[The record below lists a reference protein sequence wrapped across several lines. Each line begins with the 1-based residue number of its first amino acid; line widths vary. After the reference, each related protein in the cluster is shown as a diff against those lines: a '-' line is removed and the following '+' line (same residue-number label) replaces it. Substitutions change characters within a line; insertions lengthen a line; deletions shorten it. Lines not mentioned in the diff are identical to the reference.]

1 MQSRTTIDGSSKI
14 IEGKLGFLIHTRL
27 TVLWKTGSP
36 VNTQKG
42 TPGSLSKEKMSK
54 DTNLTKIL
62 DEVSKGEF
70 LGIEVVLNLCRLED
84 RIEPTFQET
93 SDMDID
99 KYLFNQSS
107 SEDQVSL
114 LDNARVEGPTADRF
128 DEDAIDG
135 RFSLS
140 PTTYRLQFL
149 HAFWNFDRWG
159 YFTNQ
164 LYCEEFS

>member
-1 MQSRTTIDGSSKI
+1 
-14 IEGKLGFLIHTRL
+14 
-27 TVLWKTGSP
+27 
-36 VNTQKG
+36 
-42 TPGSLSKEKMSK
+42 MSK

-149 HAFWNFDRWG
+149 HAF
-159 YFTNQ
+159 
-164 LYCEEFS
+164 